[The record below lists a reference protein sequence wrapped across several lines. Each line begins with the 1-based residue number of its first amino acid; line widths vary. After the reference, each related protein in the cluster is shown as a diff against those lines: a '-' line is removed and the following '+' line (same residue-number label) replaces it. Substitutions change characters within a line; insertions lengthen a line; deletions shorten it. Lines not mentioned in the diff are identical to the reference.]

1 MIYFSII
8 FLVLIM
14 FYVTNIIGN
23 YVLKKFNLND
33 LIPSEIL
40 GFLTWLSILFIISQ
54 FLDLDSISSYWLF
67 QIFLI
72 VTTILVL
79 VCFRSF
85 HFSYNLKEVGIIV
98 TYTLLLVILSTRYTL
113 GEQLGD
119 NVFLFTLVSKN
130 INTPLLNN
138 FDLVSGYV
146 FEGVAGSAAKDA
158 LTFFHF
164 NSFVLHYFYKIKEM
178 FSSEYIPAYLLY
190 MWVNNILFYFFS
202 SSIIISIIRI
212 MKVKIWTSILIVL
225 FSGLFIGSYYYN
237 ITLPHFGVTYLG
249 LGVSLSL
256 LLIWEYLEKRQI
268 GYVIS
273 LVFVFFAMNSM
284 ASAGMLMTSFISF
297 GFISILIIQ
306 NDESSLLFASL
317 LLIPIA
323 VFANQVKVLITVPL
337 FIPIITGLILVFII
351 LNYIKYAKM
360 FIYKYFKIILL
371 FFWVSYIITSIIFV
385 PDYFEKILH
394 FSDIKENYDRV
405 RDFFSFTNFYQTLL
419 NLLHYILLINLLLNK
434 KTRYFG
440 LIFLIII
447 LFFINPLSYPLLYK
461 YTEWLYHRSY
471 FTLFNITSISFGIFA
486 TINNL
491 EGLKVIL
498 KKTIKIILTIAIIFF
513 TFTNIT
519 TYENIIYIP
528 GEDFS
533 PLYKMNRQQIDILL
547 KLYYEVQMNN
557 KKNTRVISQ
566 IYGTLMI
573 VPDIYHYMFTVSDRR
588 YWIPDEPELFP
599 ELYKMMYTPVFPGD
613 DGPRYDMDYS
623 RLCYVLGQEVEKID
637 YLLLDNTLTTFDSA
651 TGNWVPMHWFARAC
665 SEKIYENERYTLYK
679 YWGLGNQ

>member
-1 MIYFSII
+1 
-8 FLVLIM
+8 
-14 FYVTNIIGN
+14 
-23 YVLKKFNLND
+23 
-33 LIPSEIL
+33 
-40 GFLTWLSILFIISQ
+40 
-54 FLDLDSISSYWLF
+54 
-67 QIFLI
+67 
-72 VTTILVL
+72 
-79 VCFRSF
+79 
-85 HFSYNLKEVGIIV
+85 
-98 TYTLLLVILSTRYTL
+98 
-113 GEQLGD
+113 
-119 NVFLFTLVSKN
+119 
-130 INTPLLNN
+130 
-138 FDLVSGYV
+138 
-146 FEGVAGSAAKDA
+146 
-158 LTFFHF
+158 
-164 NSFVLHYFYKIKEM
+164 
-178 FSSEYIPAYLLY
+178 
-190 MWVNNILFYFFS
+190 
-202 SSIIISIIRI
+202 
-212 MKVKIWTSILIVL
+212 
-225 FSGLFIGSYYYN
+225 
-237 ITLPHFGVTYLG
+237 
-249 LGVSLSL
+249 
-256 LLIWEYLEKRQI
+256 
-268 GYVIS
+268 
-273 LVFVFFAMNSM
+273 MNSM

-588 YWIPDEPELFP
+588 IWDPNQFSNYT
-599 ELYKMMYTPVFPGD
+599 ELYKLMYTPVFPGD

-623 RLCYVLGQEVEKID
+623 RLCYVLGQEVEKVD
-637 YLLLDNTLTTFDSA
+637 YLLLDNTLTTFDSV